1 MPSRAHR
8 ILNRLARLITLYSA
22 SKNVD
27 IKSAVID
34 LFPDEEIT
42 VDILMVKLKELKVR
56 KTESS
61 VEINVLTSTRQGN
74 DISRNQL
81 VQVVE
86 VYIKNHYLKSF
97 GYKKLKIDVDRPQ
110 KVPVEISPIMLG
122 TS

>member
-56 KTESS
+56 KTESR

>member
-22 SKNVD
+22 SKSVD

-56 KTESS
+56 KTESR

-122 TS
+122 TY

>member
-34 LFPDEEIT
+34 LFPDEEIA

>member
-34 LFPDEEIT
+34 LFPDEEIA

-56 KTESS
+56 KTESR

>member
-1 MPSRAHR
+1 
-8 ILNRLARLITLYSA
+8 
-22 SKNVD
+22 
-27 IKSAVID
+27 
-34 LFPDEEIT
+34 
-42 VDILMVKLKELKVR
+42 MVKLKELKVR